1 MATMRAAKISAAL
14 AVGATM
20 FVAVSCQE
28 TTQVVIMPRTN
39 LRYEATRRTS
49 VAIYVGTPG
58 AIDARTPGA
67 VTDVPWGDDGL
78 VGSLAALPTGDKDAP
93 IEIRVV
99 MGIAK
104 DPTLCTD
111 ESPQGCIVSRRLL
124 RYVKHTTLRLPI
136 TLYLNCQGVRC
147 DADSTCNVAGQCVSA
162 RIDPNACASA
172 QGCVLEGDPPGG
184 SGIPQVS
191 APTGADGGT
200 QDAGAQDTGS
210 AIDAPRDT
218 GPDAPLSDASIDG
231 ASDAADAATGDGGV
245 LSVLA
250 SPRAA
255 GTSPFGNGPGW
266 QQASNIAASDNAYAV
281 CGSFAELETT
291 EYLRAGDFG
300 FAIPQG
306 ATIRGVI
313 AEVEHR
319 HDDQGS
325 QFTAAINSAR
335 LIGAGGGLI
344 GVEKADATILPEVDA
359 YRSIGGNQDLWGA
372 VLTPAIVNSPNFG
385 LALSYVSTQGS
396 IYVDHVRL
404 RVLYTE
410 P

>member
-1 MATMRAAKISAAL
+1 MRAAKISAAL
-14 AVGATM
+14 AVAATTL
-20 FVAVSCQE
+20 VAVSCQE
-28 TTQVVIMPRTN
+28 TTQVVILPRTN
-39 LRYEATRRTS
+39 LRYEATRRPS

-58 AIDARTPGA
+58 AIDPRTPGA
-67 VTDVPWGDDGL
+67 ITDAPWGEDGL

-184 SGIPQVS
+184 TGIPQVS
-191 APTGADGGT
+191 APTGDDGGSGT
-200 QDAGAQDTGS
+200 QEAGAPETGS
-210 AIDAPRDT
+210 PIDASRDT
-218 GPDAPLSDASIDG
+218 GPDAPQNDASIDG
-231 ASDAADAATGDGGV
+231 ASDAGDAATSDGGV
-245 LSVLA
+245 LSVQA

-266 QQASNIAASDNAYAV
+266 LQASSILSSDNGYAV
-281 CGSFAELETT
+281 CGTFAELETT

-325 QFTAAINSAR
+325 QFTAAINSVR

-344 GVEKADATILPEVDA
+344 GFEKADATILPQMDA
-359 YRSIGGNQDLWGA
+359 YRSIGGAQDLWGA
-372 VLTPAIVNSPNFG
+372 ALTPATVNSPSFG
-385 LALSYVSTQGS
+385 LALSYVGTQGT

-404 RVLYTE
+404 RVFYTE